1 MTRSSPFA
9 FFTEML
15 FHAQVLAHIGQFGRA
30 QWKIFFLL
38 SLVSATSGLAV
49 VVFAFTGQHLHRSSP
64 IYRKKCLSSFVA
76 SIADFKWQA

>member
-49 VVFAFTGQHLHRSSP
+49 VVFVFTGSDPSKTSNHTSP
-64 IYRKKCLSSFVA
+64 QGDVS
-76 SIADFKWQA
+76 D